1 MKTTKS
7 KKKSSI
13 IATSAVLLSI
23 MLTASAC
30 GANNVQ
36 TPNQSNQDSAVEQPG
51 TATATPDPGTVDG
64 DNSNNNGGN
73 NDVSEPDKGSPDTS
87 TGAEEK
93 VIESP
98 VKKAEGVYGG
108 QIDNHSIEVVSD
120 NGPMVLQITDEF
132 SDAVS
137 KLSPDAKIKFEY
149 TEKNIGDQT
158 QFWLKKLE

>member
-30 GANNVQ
+30 GGNNVQ
-36 TPNQSNQDSAVEQPG
+36 TPNESNQGSAVEQPG
-51 TATATPDPGTVDG
+51 TATATPEPDTETG
-64 DNSNNNGGN
+64 DNSNNNSGN
-73 NDVSEPDKGSPDTS
+73 SGVTEPDKTTPDTPS
-87 TGAEEK
+87 GTDEK
-93 VIESP
+93 VTESA
-98 VKKAEGVYGG
+98 VKQAEGVYGG

-132 SDAVS
+132 SDAIS